1 MGGGWEFV
9 CIRCVFLTF
18 HCFFHFSCAFLSQES
33 ATDSRRQHAAI
44 FQNVNAVTNW
54 RPSFGD
60 SVLTASCELR
70 IVMAKG
76 EVRES
81 VATTQPLL
89 GARITTRDE
98 ALALGPEQSHRIIAV
113 LEEAAEKLGFLGSIM
128 PDVLQHRD
136 ELSKFVGDEISRIIQ
151 VGESHQQHGYLVRY
165 VQARHIGRS
174 VSNKTVSCWRTIRNS
189 SDRLDSP

>member
-1 MGGGWEFV
+1 
-9 CIRCVFLTF
+9 
-18 HCFFHFSCAFLSQES
+18 
-33 ATDSRRQHAAI
+33 
-44 FQNVNAVTNW
+44 
-54 RPSFGD
+54 
-60 SVLTASCELR
+60 
-70 IVMAKG
+70 MAKG

-151 VGESHQQHGYLVRY
+151 VGEVEVSMGTSCVMRRPDTLDAPFRTRQYPAG
-165 VQARHIGRS
+165 VQYATAA
-174 VSNKTVSCWRTIRNS
+174 TVSIVPSNRLGLPTVGFPTAVKIRS
-189 SDRLDSP
+189 TALFSEPHICCCCCCCCCCCFVCVLSIKCDDRSNVS